1 MSDVYMQTTSG
12 KVKLATAEEVD
23 NMASSIS
30 GSLGG
35 TLVGT
40 TCAYINKTL
49 DVSLPVAGDYV
60 IVKSL
65 TFGDFGNKGDINNYS
80 GIKTNDGVTLLYK
93 GGTGYIAAA
102 SAKSYAYGN
111 SGNDNLVTSSAFVAT
126 ATLNASG
133 TSINF
138 KSNLSEWNGNNYN
151 ISTCV
156 NIEIYKFK

>member
-1 MSDVYMQTTSG
+1 MQTTSG

-30 GSLGG
+30 GGLGG

-40 TCAYINKTL
+40 TSAYIDKTL
-49 DVSLPVAGDYV
+49 NVSLPVAGDYV
-60 IVKSL
+60 VVKSL
-65 TFGDFGNKGDINNYS
+65 TFGDFGSRI
-80 GIKTNDGVTLLYK
+80 GIKTNEGVTLLYK
-93 GGTGYIAAA
+93 GGTGYIAASA
-102 SAKSYAYGN
+102 SASA
-111 SGNDNLVTSSAFVAT
+111 SAASAASATSAAAAT

-138 KSNLSEWNGNNYN
+138 KSNLGNYN
-151 ISTCV
+151 FNTYV

>member
-1 MSDVYMQTTSG
+1 MSDVFIQTTSG

-30 GSLGG
+30 GGLGG

-40 TCAYINKTL
+40 TSAYIERSLN
-49 DVSLPVAGDYV
+49 VSLPVAGDYV

-65 TFGDFGNKGDINNYS
+65 TFGDFGGSGGSNYT

-93 GGTGYIAAA
+93 GGSGYIAAA
-102 SAKSYAYGN
+102 A
-111 SGNDNLVTSSAFVAT
+111 AT
-126 ATLNASG
+126 AATTAAAATAAAATLNASG

-138 KSNLSEWNGNNYN
+138 KSNLGQYN
-151 ISTCV
+151 FNTHV

>member
-30 GSLGG
+30 GGLGG

-40 TCAYINKTL
+40 TCAYINGTL
-49 DVSLPVAGDYV
+49 NVSLPVAGDYV

-65 TFGDFGNKGDINNYS
+65 TFCNFGGNGGSDHI
-80 GIKTNDGVTLLYK
+80 GIKTNEGVTLLYK
-93 GGTGYIAAA
+93 GGSGYIAAA
-102 SAKSYAYGN
+102 SVAA
-111 SGNDNLVTSSAFVAT
+111 SSADANLSVSTADIAAAAT
-126 ATLNASG
+126 AALNASG
-133 TSINF
+133 TLIDF
-138 KSNLSEWNGNNYN
+138 KSNLGKYN
-151 ISTCV
+151 FNTYV